1 MKFAELLTK
10 VTLAGEN
17 QVPSVEKTK
26 QGYEI
31 AVKAQQ
37 HIKEEQEYEAGIVCR
52 VINGNKVKKRKVKQ
66 ESELSEIA
74 EK

>member
-17 QVPSVEKTK
+17 QEPSIEKMK
-26 QGYEI
+26 QGYDI

-37 HIKEEQEYEAGIVCR
+37 QIKEEMEYEKEIVCR
-52 VINGNKVKKRKVKQ
+52 VVNGNKVKKRKVKQ
-66 ESELSEIA
+66 ESEISEIA

>member
-17 QVPSVEKTK
+17 QEPSIEKMK
-26 QGYEI
+26 QGVEI
-31 AVKAQQ
+31 SAAATK
-37 HIKEEQEYEAGIVCR
+37 HILEDMEYEAGIVCR
-52 VINGNKVKKRKVKQ
+52 VVNGNKVKKRKVKQ